1 MLYFSYGI
9 RSILGVLALLGL
21 YEDVFVLTQAC
32 EIICI
37 LLFV

>member
-9 RSILGVLALLGL
+9 KWILDVLALLGL
-21 YEDVFVLTQAC
+21 YENVFVLTQAC

-37 LLFV
+37 ILFV